1 GRPLGRIRGGA
12 RPEHGPAR
20 GSCWG
25 RREAAHVRARLGGRE
40 EAQAQG
46 RTVHCPVRTARV
58 RGEKRAAAPRERNR
72 RYRSRK
78 HEEGHDLGTAD
89 ERSQLRDWTFAKDQG
104 KG

>member
-1 GRPLGRIRGGA
+1 
-12 RPEHGPAR
+12 
-20 GSCWG
+20 
-25 RREAAHVRARLGGRE
+25 
-40 EAQAQG
+40 
-46 RTVHCPVRTARV
+46 VRTARV